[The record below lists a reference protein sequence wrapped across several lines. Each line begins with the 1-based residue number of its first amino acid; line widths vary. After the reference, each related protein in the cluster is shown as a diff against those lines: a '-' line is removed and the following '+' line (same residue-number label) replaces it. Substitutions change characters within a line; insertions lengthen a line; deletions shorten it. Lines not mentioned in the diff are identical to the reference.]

1 MTRSPAAK
9 RNLHALWLCAAALLV
24 AVVLTFLPALE
35 FSTVVF
41 TKRSGNTFVGDERY
55 LEARAEAEA
64 AAAAF
69 EGAAIHETVIER
81 VNSKGETTSMVTFD
95 VKESTR
101 MTIWQ
106 LLASIGGFSLSSVHT
121 AHAFALCV
129 LLPLCWA
136 R

>member
-106 LLASIGGFSLSSVHT
+106 LLGFRRFFLLECRTLFRHFQWT
-121 AHAFALCV
+121 AANWCV
-129 LLPLCWA
+129 A
-136 R
+136 

>member
-69 EGAAIHETVIER
+69 EGAAD
-81 VNSKGETTSMVTFD
+81 S
-95 VKESTR
+95 
-101 MTIWQ
+101 
-106 LLASIGGFSLSSVHT
+106 
-121 AHAFALCV
+121 
-129 LLPLCWA
+129 
-136 R
+136 